1 MHKYLVLIQEV
12 LVFLVLSHALEASI
26 LSVKVVQVVVRV
38 ELPQRLV
45 SVVRDVVS
53 QEEVDCVLLSP
64 ICEGVAV
71 VSSNGREQLP
81 VLVHRP
87 DLRCGGRAGKTK
99 VKVNEMRYMCCCL
112 AAGIRRENA
121 RTD

>member
-12 LVFLVLSHALEASI
+12 LIFLVLSHALEARI
-26 LSVKVVQVVVRV
+26 LSVKVVQVVVRI

-45 SVVRDVVS
+45 GVVWDIVP
-53 QEEVDCVLLSP
+53 QEEVDRVLLSS

-87 DLRCGGRAGKTK
+87 HLQRGWRAGK
-99 VKVNEMRYMCCCL
+99 
-112 AAGIRRENA
+112 A
-121 RTD
+121 